1 MFQYSHLKIINLIFK
16 KIFVILI
23 LGKVERS
30 NILSMKYNTTTIK
43 NDIAYGITDTISPIR
58 NRIDELEDRVTKLEE
73 KGDTVQ
79 RKTKH
84 RRIVIKL

>member
-1 MFQYSHLKIINLIFK
+1 
-16 KIFVILI
+16 
-23 LGKVERS
+23 
-30 NILSMKYNTTTIK
+30 MKYNTTTIK
-43 NDIAYGITDTISPIR
+43 NDIAYGVTDIISPIR

-84 RRIVIKL
+84 RCIVIKL

>member
-1 MFQYSHLKIINLIFK
+1 
-16 KIFVILI
+16 
-23 LGKVERS
+23 
-30 NILSMKYNTTTIK
+30 MKYNTTTIK
-43 NDIAYGITDTISPIR
+43 NDIAYGVTDIISPVR
-58 NRIDELEDRVTKLEE
+58 HRIDELEDRGTKLEE

>member
-1 MFQYSHLKIINLIFK
+1 MIFK

-30 NILSMKYNTTTIK
+30 NILSMKYNTSIIR
-43 NDIAYGITDTISPIR
+43 NDIEYGITDIVPPIR
-58 NRIDELEDRVTKLEE
+58 HRIDELENRVTKLEE

>member
-1 MFQYSHLKIINLIFK
+1 
-16 KIFVILI
+16 
-23 LGKVERS
+23 
-30 NILSMKYNTTTIK
+30 MKYNTTTIR
-43 NDIAYGITDTISPIR
+43 NDIQYSITDIISPIR
-58 NRIDELEDRVTKLEE
+58 HRIDELENRVTKLEE

>member
-1 MFQYSHLKIINLIFK
+1 MIFK

-30 NILSMKYNTTTIK
+30 NILFMKYNTSINNTSIIR
-43 NDIAYGITDTISPIR
+43 NDIGYGIIDIISPIKH
-58 NRIDELEDRVTKLEE
+58 RIDELEDRVTKLEE
-73 KGDTVQ
+73 KGDTMQ

-84 RRIVIKL
+84 RRIIIKL

>member
-1 MFQYSHLKIINLIFK
+1 
-16 KIFVILI
+16 
-23 LGKVERS
+23 
-30 NILSMKYNTTTIK
+30 MKYTTTTTR
-43 NDIAYGITDTISPIR
+43 NDIEYSITDIVSPIR
-58 NRIDELEDRVTKLEE
+58 YRIDELEE

>member
-1 MFQYSHLKIINLIFK
+1 MSRKYS
-16 KIFVILI
+16 
-23 LGKVERS
+23 
-30 NILSMKYNTTTIK
+30 TTTIR
-43 NDIAYGITDTISPIR
+43 NDTEYDIALNDNISPIR
-58 NRIDELEDRVTKLEE
+58 NRIGELEDRVTKLEE

>member
-1 MFQYSHLKIINLIFK
+1 MS
-16 KIFVILI
+16 
-23 LGKVERS
+23 R
-30 NILSMKYNTTTIK
+30 KYNTTTIR
-43 NDIAYGITDTISPIR
+43 NDTEYAIASVSNDNISPIR
-58 NRIDELEDRVTKLEE
+58 DRISELENRVTKLKE

>member
-1 MFQYSHLKIINLIFK
+1 MIFK

-43 NDIAYGITDTISPIR
+43 NDIAYGITDIVSPIR
-58 NRIDELEDRVTKLEE
+58 NRIDELENRVTKLEE

>member
-1 MFQYSHLKIINLIFK
+1 MIFK

-43 NDIAYGITDTISPIR
+43 NDIAYGITDIVSPIR

>member
-1 MFQYSHLKIINLIFK
+1 MIFK

-23 LGKVERS
+23 LGKVEKS
-30 NILSMKYNTTTIK
+30 NILSMKYNTTTIR
-43 NDIAYGITDTISPIR
+43 NDIQYNIKDIVSPIR
-58 NRIDELEDRVTKLEE
+58 HRIDKLEDRVIKLEE

-84 RRIVIKL
+84 RRVVIKL

>member
-1 MFQYSHLKIINLIFK
+1 MIFK

-23 LGKVERS
+23 LGKVKRS
-30 NILSMKYNTTTIK
+30 NILSMKYNTSIIR
-43 NDIAYGITDTISPIR
+43 NNIVYNIIDVISPIR
-58 NRIDELEDRVTKLEE
+58 HRIDELEDRVTKLEE

>member
-1 MFQYSHLKIINLIFK
+1 MSRKYSMTIIRN
-16 KIFVILI
+16 
-23 LGKVERS
+23 GTE
-30 NILSMKYNTTTIK
+30 
-43 NDIAYGITDTISPIR
+43 YGIASVSNDNISPIR
-58 NRIDELEDRVTKLEE
+58 DRISELENRVTKLEE

>member
-1 MFQYSHLKIINLIFK
+1 
-16 KIFVILI
+16 
-23 LGKVERS
+23 
-30 NILSMKYNTTTIK
+30 MKYNTTIRK
-43 NDIAYGITDTISPIR
+43 NNAEYGIASVSNDNISPIR
-58 NRIDELEDRVTKLEE
+58 DRDRISELENRVTKLEE

>member
-1 MFQYSHLKIINLIFK
+1 
-16 KIFVILI
+16 
-23 LGKVERS
+23 
-30 NILSMKYNTTTIK
+30 MKYNTTTIR
-43 NDIAYGITDTISPIR
+43 NDIEYGVTDIISPIKH
-58 NRIDELEDRVTKLEE
+58 RIDELEDRVAKLEE

>member
-1 MFQYSHLKIINLIFK
+1 
-16 KIFVILI
+16 
-23 LGKVERS
+23 
-30 NILSMKYNTTTIK
+30 MKYNTTTIK

-58 NRIDELEDRVTKLEE
+58 NRIDELENRVTKLEE

>member
-1 MFQYSHLKIINLIFK
+1 MIFK
-16 KIFVILI
+16 KNFVILI

-43 NDIAYGITDTISPIR
+43 NDIAYGITDIVSPIR